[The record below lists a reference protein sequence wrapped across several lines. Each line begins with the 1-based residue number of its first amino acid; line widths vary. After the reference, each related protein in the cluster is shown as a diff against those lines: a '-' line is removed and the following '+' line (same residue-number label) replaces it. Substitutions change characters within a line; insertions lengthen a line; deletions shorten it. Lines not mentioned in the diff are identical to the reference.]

1 MERQENR
8 ELTAILLTV
17 KEEQDRLQ
25 AIRTQTNDALRGL
38 GAITQ
43 MVMEYD
49 KIMQARIEEAKIA
62 KDEKKIAKQED
73 K

>member
-49 KIMQARIEEAKIA
+49 KIMQARIEEAKIT
-62 KDEKKIAKQED
+62 KDEVAKQED

>member
-25 AIRTQTNDALRGL
+25 AIRTQTKDALRGL

-62 KDEKKIAKQED
+62 KDEVAKQED

>member
-49 KIMQARIEEAKIA
+49 KIMQARIEEAKIV
-62 KDEKKIAKQED
+62 KDEVAKQED

>member
-8 ELTAILLTV
+8 ELTAILLTI
-17 KEEQDRLQ
+17 KEEQDRLN
-25 AIRTQTNDALRGL
+25 AIQTQTKDALRGL

-49 KIMQARIEEAKIA
+49 KIMQARIEEAKIV
-62 KDEKKIAKQED
+62 KDEVAKQED